1 MQPSRQVEPPIE
13 ASARSSRA
21 SAAAVDRRCTSLRGG
36 VFGITLADLRALDAI
51 DPDQSAQAELPSM
64 RAGPS
69 RRTYFAGML
78 LRPAGHSFDRAPFM
92 VFWEM
97 TQACDLACKHCR
109 ACAVPSADPREL
121 TTEEA
126 LLMLREVRALGC
138 PNLVLT
144 GGDPAKRPDLVPLV
158 AFATSLGLRVALTPS
173 ATPLVTREL
182 LVQLKA
188 AGLARL
194 ALSLDGASAKSH
206 DSFRGVSG
214 SFERSLE
221 ILREAKHL
229 GLTTQIN
236 TTVSTDNL
244 TELPDIVRLCGQ
256 YGIELWSVFFLVPT
270 GRGAQLGM
278 LTADQVE
285 IVLEYLAELL
295 EQSCFD
301 IKTTAAPH
309 FRRVL
314 LRNKLQRE
322 HVAGLSDGIGRAARG
337 VNDGQGIVFIS
348 HRGEVYP
355 SGFLPIP
362 CGHVRELASVYREHP
377 LFIALRNPE
386 RLGGKCGECEWKRI
400 CGGSRARAYALEG
413 DPLAA
418 EPWCS
423 YVPRGGARL

>member
-1 MQPSRQVEPPIE
+1 
-13 ASARSSRA
+13 
-21 SAAAVDRRCTSLRGG
+21 
-36 VFGITLADLRALDAI
+36 
-51 DPDQSAQAELPSM
+51 M